1 VRGVLEQ
8 GGLENISGGARR
20 VETQHE
26 AQRVA
31 VEDLHPCRRIQLGKV
46 TCISATMSFFSFDEN
61 KIAKVSFFLFYENK
75 IFFFDKDEN
84 KILTSP

>member
-1 VRGVLEQ
+1 MD
-8 GGLENISGGARR
+8 SGILVEEHEELRLNTKPGARSR
-20 VETQHE
+20 RSPSMET
-26 AQRVA
+26 
-31 VEDLHPCRRIQLGKV
+31 HPA

>member
-1 VRGVLEQ
+1 M
-8 GGLENISGGARR
+8 
-20 VETQHE
+20 ET
-26 AQRVA
+26 
-31 VEDLHPCRRIQLGKV
+31 HPA